1 MAIRSYGTRR
11 TKHFARGDRRALPPD
26 LVGRIEPLLN
36 ALDRADSLAD
46 LDLPG
51 ARLHAYDVEVVDYS
65 IFSSKDEPE
74 DGGWGFL
81 RSWGSFLVFWF

>member
-1 MAIRSYGTRR
+1 MRQSVRLFLSSLKGLFIRNY
-11 TKHFARGDRRALPPD
+11 PQP
-26 LVGRIEPLLN
+26 
-36 ALDRADSLAD
+36 SLAQY
-46 LDLPG
+46 
-51 ARLHAYDVEVVDYS
+51 RENS